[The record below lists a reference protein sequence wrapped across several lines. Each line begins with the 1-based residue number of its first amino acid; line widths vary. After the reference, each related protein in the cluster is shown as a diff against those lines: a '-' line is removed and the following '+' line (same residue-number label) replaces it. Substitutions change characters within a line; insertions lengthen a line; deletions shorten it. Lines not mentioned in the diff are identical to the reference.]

1 MMIVR
6 LVRLALTLYLGLA
19 NGLVTGL
26 SLTPSLVPTE
36 SMCGGRILISSPG
49 YLTSPWYP
57 SNYPLSE
64 QCDWIVEA
72 PEKGQRILINF
83 NPHFDLEDRECKY
96 DYIEVYD
103 GADDK
108 ATRLLKHCGK
118 IAPGPIQS
126 SQQQVFIRF
135 VSDYETSG
143 AGFSIRYEI
152 NKLAHTDCSA
162 NLTGPNG
169 VLRSPGFPEK
179 YPNNL
184 ACSYTV
190 WAPSGEEIQLLFHAF
205 SLEPDTTPPTGVT
218 CRFDWLEIWD
228 GYPLVG
234 HFIGRFCGDSNP
246 GRVVSH
252 TGILTITFTTDNAIA
267 KEGFEASYTIRQRRH
282 THHNSQADSCM
293 DPLGMESGDIGPSQ
307 IRARSQ
313 YNPSWAPER
322 ARLNYKDNGWTPSED
337 SSREW
342 IEVDLG
348 FLKYVS
354 AIGTQGAISK
364 ETRKPYYVK
373 TYKVLL
379 STNGE
384 DWLPV
389 KEEGKHKVYAPCSAM
404 LGMVSGQI
412 ADSQISVWPPVERSW
427 LADSARLMTES
438 NGWTLAAAALAP
450 VSPPAEPPFLQLD
463 LGRER
468 LVSGLVVQGGRL
480 KEKPVFVRRFRVAHS
495 TDGTVWNN
503 VLEQN
508 STHNKLFVGN
518 LNHDTP
524 EVRELGPLMMRFLR
538 VYPERGAPDGMG
550 LRLEVLGCDPQ
561 APTTPPPPTTPTVTT
576 AAVTMTTGATSPPL
590 TPLAT
595 VTPEDCEGH
604 EGCDDYGPTEDN
616 PGPVVILE
624 DPFPIPEYLWFSC
637 DFGWGSPSYCT
648 WTPETDGGADWL
660 FHIPGTTPNPPV
672 PNQEHTGSPGIFIYA
687 APSSDSL
694 ERETEL
700 GSEGER
706 GIEGEKEWQE
716 ERMSARLAGP
726 VLTAPV
732 SEMCV
737 SFWYNTGKAH
747 THSDSLQLKLRR
759 LREREVKEEE
769 DEEEEEEEEKEN
781 EMESLLWM
789 VGGEQMPRW
798 REGRVLLPS
807 ANTSYQVVFEAVIGS
822 HSSGGLALDDIKIL
836 DQISPAECKDPED
849 KSLSTSSSPE
859 VLSLST
865 TPGVLFFTF
874 PTDSPVTG
882 MSSGLGSG
890 SSGSNGASVGSGMVL
905 RSLDPI
911 LITIIA
917 MSALG
922 VLLGAVCGVLLYC
935 ACGQPADSIGT
946 EGQGSEPPRNISAMK
961 SYNFELVK
969 KEKLNS
975 QKSFME
981 V

>member
-1 MMIVR
+1 M
-6 LVRLALTLYLGLA
+6 LVRVFGASLSSP
-19 NGLVTGL
+19 NQTGT
-26 SLTPSLVPTE
+26 SNRAFLTPSLVPTE
-36 SMCGGRILISSPG
+36 STCGGRIVISSPG

-64 QCDWIVEA
+64 QCEWVVEA
-72 PEKGQRILINF
+72 PEKDQRILINF

-108 ATRLLKHCGK
+108 ATLLLKHCGK

-252 TGILTITFTTDNAIA
+252 TGILTITFTTDNAIG

-364 ETRKPYYVK
+364 ETRKSYYVK

-389 KEEGKHKVYAPCSAM
+389 KEEGKHKVFKGNDNPVDEVRCYLPKPVLTRYLRIRPVSWENGICMRFELYGCRVSDAPCSAM

-438 NGWTLAAAALAP
+438 NGWALAASALAP
-450 VSPPAEPPFLQLD
+450 VIPPAEPPFLQLD

-495 TDGTVWNN
+495 TDRSIWNN

-524 EVRELGPLMMRFLR
+524 EVRELGPLLMRFLR
-538 VYPERGAPDGMG
+538 VYPERGTPDGMG

-576 AAVTMTTGATSPPL
+576 AAVTMTTGATTPPL

-616 PGPVVILE
+616 PGSVVILE
-624 DPFPIPEYLWFSC
+624 DPFPIP
-637 DFGWGSPSYCT
+637 
-648 WTPETDGGADWL
+648 
-660 FHIPGTTPNPPV
+660 
-672 PNQEHTGSPGIFIYA
+672 
-687 APSSDSL
+687 
-694 ERETEL
+694 
-700 GSEGER
+700 
-706 GIEGEKEWQE
+706 
-716 ERMSARLAGP
+716 
-726 VLTAPV
+726 
-732 SEMCV
+732 
-737 SFWYNTGKAH
+737 
-747 THSDSLQLKLRR
+747 
-759 LREREVKEEE
+759 
-769 DEEEEEEEEKEN
+769 
-781 EMESLLWM
+781 
-789 VGGEQMPRW
+789 
-798 REGRVLLPS
+798 EGRVLLPS

-849 KSLSTSSSPE
+849 KPLSTSSSPE

-935 ACGQPADSIGT
+935 ACGQPTDGTGT